1 MSTNLL
7 PKRKAKRAA
16 SLILASRFGEK
27 VTPIPIVLKVIA
39 LNQFYV

>member
-7 PKRKAKRAA
+7 SKRRAKRAA
-16 SLILASRFGEK
+16 SLMLASRFGEK
-27 VTPIPIVLKVIA
+27 LTPIPIVLKVIA